1 MIMEETKKQNQKS
14 GKLSAAK
21 GFSAGITTGAVGV
34 AAMMPQE
41 AHAEEVIIPEPVTP
55 DPQPVKTEPVAPSPQ
70 PTPVEPVI
78 PEPITPEV
86 IVPEPVPVI
95 EVQDYQRVDMEDGSQ
110 IDMAVVSVDGQQVG
124 VFDVDIDGQAD
135 LIISDEDGDGLI
147 TDDEVHDVSG
157 MGIEMQPLQDEYE
170 SQHILASPEPD
181 YINDGNVDSY
191 MA

>member
-1 MIMEETKKQNQKS
+1 MEETKKQNQKS
-14 GKLSAAK
+14 GNLNVIK
-21 GFSAGITTGAVGV
+21 GFGAGITTGAVGV
-34 AAMMPQE
+34 ASMMPQE
-41 AHAEEVIIPEPVTP
+41 AYAEEEYVPEPVTQ
-55 DPQPVKTEPVAPSPQ
+55 DPQPVKTEPIAPQ
-70 PTPVEPVI
+70 IDPVEPVI
-78 PEPITPEV
+78 PEPVTPNP
-86 IVPEPVPVI
+86 IVPEPMPII

-135 LIISDEDGDGLI
+135 LIISDEDGNGLI
-147 TDDEVHDVSG
+147 TDDEVHDISG

-170 SQHILASPEPD
+170 SQHLLTSPEPD

>member
-1 MIMEETKKQNQKS
+1 MEETKKQNQKS
-14 GKLSAAK
+14 GKINAAK
-21 GFSAGITTGAVGV
+21 GFGAGITTGAVSV

-41 AHAEEVIIPEPVTP
+41 AHAEEVVV
-55 DPQPVKTEPVAPSPQ
+55 Q
-70 PTPVEPVI
+70 EPVI
-78 PEPITPEV
+78 PEPHPVT
-86 IVPEPVPVI
+86 PEPVSPTPQLTPTKPIEPEPIDPIPTPEPVI
-95 EVQDYQRVDMEDGSQ
+95 EVQDFQRLEMEDGSQ

-135 LIISDEDGDGLI
+135 LVISDEDGNGLI
-147 TDDEVHDVSG
+147 TDDEVQDVSG

-170 SQHILASPEPD
+170 TQHFTSSSEPD